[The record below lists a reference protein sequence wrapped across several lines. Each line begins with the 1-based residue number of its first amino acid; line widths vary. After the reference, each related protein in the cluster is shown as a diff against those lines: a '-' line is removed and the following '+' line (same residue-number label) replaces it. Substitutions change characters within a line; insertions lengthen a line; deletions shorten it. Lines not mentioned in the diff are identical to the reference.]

1 MFDIWRNMLVVRLCT
16 LQGWIVRMWLW
27 IVPVQLV
34 FALPNFVTILVY
46 DRRQMVQNS
55 LANDQPDF
63 VIKVQF
69 ACNPCE

>member
-1 MFDIWRNMLVVRLCT
+1 
-16 LQGWIVRMWLW
+16 MWLW

-34 FALPNFVTILVY
+34 FAVPNFVTILVY
-46 DRRQMVQNS
+46 DRRQTVQNS